1 MPHRKLKAGY
11 LVLEGLNSLATVY
24 YFYYFYFFME
34 QRFGFD
40 SKANLELA
48 AFNGALYMIFAWGG
62 GRFAQR
68 FGYFTALKLGFATM
82 MCALAAGLGATTPT
96 TQIAAMA
103 VTVLGMSFTWPTLEA
118 MVSEG
123 ETRAG
128 LQHMVGLYNVIWA
141 ATGAVGYFTGGAM
154 LDRFGLRSLFYVP
167 ASIQFVQLAITFWLE
182 ARVHRQEA
190 VPAPEPNR
198 RHTADFE
205 SFRATAPKELQGQNG
220 PDDAA
225 GLEPSPSQPVLAAEA
240 GAPAA
245 AGKFLR
251 MAWLAN
257 PFGYIAINT
266 LLAAMPGVAQR
277 LGLSTTMVGVC
288 CSVWCFARFGSFFA
302 LWHWNGWHY
311 RFRWLL
317 LAYLGLIASFTVIL
331 TVHSLWLIVLA
342 QLVLGSA
349 LGLLYYSS
357 LFYSMDSSDT
367 KGEHGGIHEAAI
379 GLGNCAGPAVGAASL
394 HFLPQYANSGVF
406 AVSSLLLL
414 GLAGLLSIQL
424 RPGPSSR

>member
-1 MPHRKLKAGY
+1 MPHRRFKPGY

-24 YFYYFYFFME
+24 FFYYFYFFME
-34 QRFGFD
+34 KRFGFD
-40 SKANLELA
+40 SKANLALA
-48 AFNGALYMIFAWGG
+48 ALNGAIYMVCAWGG

-68 FGYFTALKLGFATM
+68 FGYFTALKIGFATM
-82 MCALAAGLGATTPT
+82 MAALSAGLQATTPA
-96 TQIAAMA
+96 QEIAVMA

-118 MVSEG
+118 LVSEG
-123 ETRAG
+123 ESRSG
-128 LQHMVGLYNVIWA
+128 LQHMVGLYNVVWA
-141 ATGAVGYFTGGAM
+141 ATGAVGYFIGGAM
-154 LDRFGLRSLFYVP
+154 LDRLGFTSLFYVP
-167 ASIQFVQLAITFWLE
+167 ALIQFVQLCLTFWLE
-182 ARVHRQEA
+182 AHSHRVQPTPRTAH
-190 VPAPEPNR
+190 P
-198 RHTADFE
+198 HTAEAAPF
-205 SFRATAPKELQGQNG
+205 TPLAPKSATETVA
-220 PDDAA
+220 P
-225 GLEPSPSQPVLAAEA
+225 
-240 GAPAA
+240 PAA
-245 AGKFLR
+245 AKFLR

-288 CSVWCFARFGSFFA
+288 CSVWCFARFGAFFT

-317 LAYLGLIASFTVIL
+317 LAYVGLIAAFTVIL
-331 TVHSLWLIVLA
+331 AVPNLAVVVAAQIVFGA
-342 QLVLGSA
+342 AV
-349 LGLLYYSS
+349 GLLYSSS
-357 LFYSMDSSDT
+357 LFYSMDASDA

-414 GLAGLLSIQL
+414 GLAGLVSIQL
-424 RPGPSSR
+424 GPNRARR

>member
-1 MPHRKLKAGY
+1 MPHRKLKPGY
-11 LVLEGLNSLATVY
+11 LVVEGLNSLATTY
-24 YFYYFYFFME
+24 YFYYLYFFME
-34 QRFGFD
+34 QRYGFG
-40 SKANLELA
+40 SQANLALA
-48 AFNGALYMIFAWGG
+48 AFNGAVYMMGAWGAG
-62 GRFAQR
+62 QFAQR
-68 FGYFTALKLGFATM
+68 FGYFTALKIGFATM
-82 MCALAAGLGATTPT
+82 LVGLAAGPQAGTAAA
-96 TQIAAMA
+96 QIAATG
-103 VTVLGMSFTWPTLEA
+103 VIVLGMSFTWPTLEA

-123 ETRAG
+123 ETRSG
-128 LQHMVGLYNVIWA
+128 LQHMVGIYNVIWA

-154 LDRFGLRSLFYVP
+154 LHRLGLASLFYVP
-167 ASIQFVQLAITFWLE
+167 ASIQLVQLGLTFWLE
-182 ARVHRQEA
+182 GQSRRAA
-190 VPAPEPNR
+190 GGPAPERVR
-198 RHTADFE
+198 RATADFE
-205 SFRATAPKELQGQNG
+205 SFTAPR
-220 PDDAA
+220 P
-225 GLEPSPSQPVLAAEA
+225 EPPVETA
-240 GAPAA
+240 APAA

-277 LGLSTTMVGVC
+277 LGLSITMVGVC
-288 CSVWCFARFGSFFA
+288 CSVWCFARFGAFFV
-302 LWHWNGWHY
+302 LWHWSGWHY

-317 LAYLGLIASFTVIL
+317 AAYIGLIAAFTVIL
-331 TVHSLWLIVLA
+331 AVPSLVLLVLA
-342 QLVLGSA
+342 QIVLGGA

-357 LFYSMDSSDT
+357 LFYSMDLSDT

-424 RPGPSSR
+424 RPARPGP

>member
-1 MPHRKLKAGY
+1 MSHRKLKSGY
-11 LVLEGLNSLATVY
+11 LLLEGLNSLATVY

-34 QRFGFD
+34 KRFGFD

-48 AFNGALYMIFAWGG
+48 AFNGALYMVFAWAG

-68 FGYFTALKLGFATM
+68 FGYFTALKIGFATM
-82 MCALAAGLGATTPT
+82 MCALAAGLGAATPAA
-96 TQIAAMA
+96 QITAMA

-123 ETRAG
+123 ETRSG

-141 ATGAVGYFTGGAM
+141 ATGAVGYFTGGAL
-154 LDRFGLRSLFYVP
+154 LDRFGLPSLFYVP

-182 ARVHRQEA
+182 AQAHRA
-190 VPAPEPNR
+190 PADPTPANNRPHIADFASFTPAPGPGGQERSELPKPR
-198 RHTADFE
+198 PD
-205 SFRATAPKELQGQNG
+205 APVE
-220 PDDAA
+220 
-225 GLEPSPSQPVLAAEA
+225 AE
-240 GAPAA
+240 APAA

-288 CSVWCFARFGSFFA
+288 CSVWCFARFGAFFA

-331 TVHSLWLIVLA
+331 TVPSLWLIVLA
-342 QLVLGSA
+342 QIVLGSA

-357 LFYSMDSSDT
+357 LFYSMDQSDT

-406 AVSSLLLL
+406 AVSSLLVL

-424 RPGPSSR
+424 RPAPPGR